1 MKKRTLLLTSALT
14 TTVFA
19 DSINPSN
26 EQLIAIVDNVDLD
39 NLVNDTENNEII
51 TKHYLTN
58 QELIELI
65 ESGELDENSLI
76 STYGVGTPACYEYT
90 TKRAYLTVSNIDAL
104 KNYAD
109 LVHQSNSIT
118 DKIQQAINYAAYLTS
133 IHYPAVSELL
143 STSNITSWCY
153 NTVRYMTSKG
163 YSKVDTNLKFE
174 RFWNGHAYSKPWQP
188 CEAPSTLSYAR

>member
-1 MKKRTLLLTSALT
+1 MG
-14 TTVFA
+14 
-19 DSINPSN
+19 I
-26 EQLIAIVDNVDLD
+26 
-39 NLVNDTENNEII
+39 
-51 TKHYLTN
+51 
-58 QELIELI
+58 
-65 ESGELDENSLI
+65 
-76 STYGVGTPACYEYT
+76 PACYEYT

-104 KNYAD
+104 KSYAD